1 MPTKSDKEPRK
12 SSKRLQILSLR
23 ISDEMLDDL
32 RAAAAQEMRAVSNLA
47 VLMIVEGLER
57 RKAAK
62 VSKSGQP

>member
-1 MPTKSDKEPRK
+1 MPAKSDKQPHK

-47 VLMIVEGLER
+47 VLMIAEGLER
-57 RKAAK
+57 RKAVKA
-62 VSKSGQP
+62 SKSGQP